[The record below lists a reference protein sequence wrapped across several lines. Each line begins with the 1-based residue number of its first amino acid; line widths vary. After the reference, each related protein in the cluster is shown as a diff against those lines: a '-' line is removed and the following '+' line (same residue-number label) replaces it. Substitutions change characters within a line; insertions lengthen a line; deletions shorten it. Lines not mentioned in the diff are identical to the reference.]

1 MRDWTDP
8 FSSKVLC
15 VMECMEVD
23 AEYVIKIEDRPFP
36 DSLLSFMYYD
46 VNQWE
51 DRFMKWSAR

>member
-1 MRDWTDP
+1 
-8 FSSKVLC
+8 
-15 VMECMEVD
+15 MECMEVD
-23 AEYVIKIEDRPFP
+23 AEYVIKIGDRPFP